1 MDKEKMNG
9 RELTEKELEQVSG
22 GKSNEAEMAKVMAE
36 AEAMAKTVEKTV
48 ASVAQVAAKAEAEI
62 YTLADGPSKTN

>member
-22 GKSNEAEMAKVMAE
+22 GKSKEAEMAKVMAE
-36 AEAMAKTVEKTV
+36 AEAEAKAKSVEK
-48 ASVAQVAAKAEAEI
+48 KWHRWH
-62 YTLADGPSKTN
+62 K